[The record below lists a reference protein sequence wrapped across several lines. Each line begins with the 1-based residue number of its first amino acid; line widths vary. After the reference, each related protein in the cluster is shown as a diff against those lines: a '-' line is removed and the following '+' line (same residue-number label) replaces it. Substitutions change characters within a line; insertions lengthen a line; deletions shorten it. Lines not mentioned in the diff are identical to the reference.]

1 MQTTPYTY
9 RLLQLIEETS
19 GKCGEDYLQT
29 LAAEL
34 PDTLDRQ
41 NLLGFALNTL
51 QDMASK
57 GILIPA
63 VAV

>member
-9 RLLQLIEETS
+9 RLLQLIEENS
-19 GKCGEDYLQT
+19 DKSGEDYLQI

-41 NLLGFALNTL
+41 SVLDFALNTL